1 MGEPHGAAWGWAARP
16 KGGAA
21 GGPQSTGTPLGP
33 LLDLTWLAGMGAVGQ
48 REGNADILGPVVWEL
63 GWKGEK

>member
-1 MGEPHGAAWGWAARP
+1 MLGEPHGAAWGWAARP

-33 LLDLTWLAGMGAVGQ
+33 LLDLTWLAGGCGA
-48 REGNADILGPVVWEL
+48 EGNADILGPVVWEL